1 MDEAWLTD
9 EVLIHRRTA
18 RAADDLVRVVGLLL
32 VQRSRTTALL
42 FDQTDVLSLAPPDLL
57 ADVCA
62 VDERSE
68 ILLEIRG
75 DEIAADKRTLLGG

>member
-1 MDEAWLTD
+1 MDEVRLTD
-9 EVLIHRRTA
+9 EVLIHRRAA
-18 RAADDLVRVVGLLL
+18 RAADNLVRVVGLLL

-62 VDERSE
+62 VCECGKVVRE
-68 ILLEIRG
+68 V
-75 DEIAADKRTLLGG
+75 